1 MHRHSQSIYK
11 YKFDVLYPL
20 FKTIAMRVFHDLKS
34 TRRSPSSANLRSES
48 PSPSLGYKSAER
60 RRPWNTLV
68 VPQITI
74 APQGRRVVNEL
85 ALAVGRMLV
94 VSTILI

>member
-1 MHRHSQSIYK
+1 
-11 YKFDVLYPL
+11 
-20 FKTIAMRVFHDLKS
+20 MRVFHDLKS
-34 TRRSPSSANLRSES
+34 TRRNPSSASLRSEF
-48 PSPSLGYKSAER
+48 PFPSLGYKSAER

-68 VPQITI
+68 VLQMTV

-85 ALAVGRMLV
+85 AWAVGRMLL